1 MKKIVRLTESDL
13 VKIIKKVLNEQ
24 GVLGALSSRT
34 GLNLS
39 KSGPPK
45 VSSVRA
51 PRIMDDP
58 TNMIDDCYYENIKK
72 LVSYCKD
79 NEYKFKPDEE
89 SKKITLKLHDNID
102 GISFGGAIDT
112 LEEIKN
118 EVQFCKVSNGYRYNG
133 ENLAIQIKDEVS
145 LPTDNVWE
153 VLKKFSAKFGIWDEC
168 NKRDHS

>member
-13 VKIIKKVLNEQ
+13 VKIVKRVLNEQ
-24 GVLGALSSRT
+24 GALGALGSRT
-34 GLNLS
+34 ALNLS

-45 VSSVRA
+45 VSA
-51 PRIMDDP
+51 AKTPRIMDDP
-58 TNMIDDCYYENIKK
+58 TNRVDDCYYENIKK
-72 LVSYCKD
+72 LVNYCKD

-112 LEEIKN
+112 LKTIKD

-133 ENLAIQIKDEVS
+133 ENLAMQINDEIS
-145 LPTDNVWE
+145 LPTDNVWNI
-153 VLKKFSAKFGIWDEC
+153 LKK
-168 NKRDHS
+168 HSQKLNLGDKCWTGA